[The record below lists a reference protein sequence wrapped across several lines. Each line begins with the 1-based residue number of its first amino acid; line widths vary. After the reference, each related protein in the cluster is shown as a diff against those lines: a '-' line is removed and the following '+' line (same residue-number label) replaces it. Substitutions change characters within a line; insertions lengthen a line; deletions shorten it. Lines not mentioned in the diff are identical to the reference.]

1 MSVAPS
7 LCKSLIHHI
16 QQMGILSFDGEQSL
30 GIRLLRVFD
39 LLKNSKKAQKVV
51 PLLPTMW
58 RLLLGKNHHTLYLTH
73 PVKMHILPSN
83 LISLIYL
90 WGNLPCERIEPEQNV
105 IVWQLAPGCLLKSL
119 TNEGTEL
126 TVQVELLIRKEYGTN
141 YQGLKVLDIGGYFGE
156 SAIFFVSAR
165 AESVVCVEPYPPAL
179 RRISENLK
187 LSSIKDRV
195 KVIAAAVGPERGE
208 GLLLVSKADPMGNAL
223 QGLEGPKVVTNSSS
237 AVKVPTLTFEDVLN
251 EANWEVVDV
260 TKLRL

>member
-1 MSVAPS
+1 MEQSSLQEDGARAECDRVAP
-7 LCKSLIHHI
+7 
-16 QQMGILSFDGEQSL
+16 
-30 GIRLLRVFD
+30 R
-39 LLKNSKKAQKVV
+39 
-51 PLLPTMW
+51 
-58 RLLLGKNHHTLYLTH
+58 
-73 PVKMHILPSN
+73 
-83 LISLIYL
+83 
-90 WGNLPCERIEPEQNV
+90 
-105 IVWQLAPGCLLKSL
+105 PGCLLKSL
-119 TNEGTEL
+119 TNGGTEL
-126 TVQVELLIRKEYGTN
+126 TVLVELLIRKEYGTN